1 MITNKTVCKIWKFLT
16 FLLGQFVG
24 AVLVTFAFFVDKFS
38 ITTIISSQLVTEVS
52 AILLKYL
59 LFSQIYVLGFQL

>member
-38 ITTIISSQLVTEVS
+38 ITTIISSQLVTEV
-52 AILLKYL
+52 
-59 LFSQIYVLGFQL
+59 